1 MSRIL
6 REKDKIYDNLT
17 KKSKMVS
24 TKFGIFDTQRLL
36 PRNYRPTE
44 IQTMFKIHSELPNK

>member
-1 MSRIL
+1 L